1 MEKFKIGFDAG
12 KLYQILDESGEV
24 KISDLEQKSNFKEKE
39 LYLALGWLARED
51 KVFFFEIENEPA
63 VCLIY

>member
-24 KISDLEQKSNFKEKE
+24 KISDLEQKSNFKRKRT
-39 LYLALGWLARED
+39 LLGTWMASARG
-51 KVFFFEIENEPA
+51 
-63 VCLIY
+63 